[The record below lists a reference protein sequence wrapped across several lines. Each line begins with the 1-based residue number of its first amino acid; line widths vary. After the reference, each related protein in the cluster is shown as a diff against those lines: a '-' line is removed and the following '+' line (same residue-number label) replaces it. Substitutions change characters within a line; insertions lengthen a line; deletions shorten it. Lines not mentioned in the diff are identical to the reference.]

1 MRSCLFL
8 TLLAPF
14 FANSAAMQLEFLD
27 EFIVPP
33 DLRVDGDKVGGL
45 SSIEYTRGRYLLIAD
60 DSKKPRYFEAN
71 IAIKGQKIE
80 QVQFT
85 KSLPLVDQ
93 KTNSG
98 VVDPESLRVA
108 PNGKDIIWTSE
119 GSIKYHH
126 APAIFMQTEQGVVN
140 FTLPEMF
147 NISKASGPRHNA
159 VFEGLT
165 VAHCGQGIWVSAEGA
180 LKQDGEESSTEHGSI
195 VRISYFDFASKSMQ
209 KQFAY
214 YLEPMVNR
222 PEAKPDAFRTTGLV
236 EILQLNAHQFL
247 TMERSY
253 TSGIADGGN
262 DVSIYLIDIKEATDT
277 SLLASLEQQHVRP
290 ARKTL
295 LLDMAAVKQQL
306 GSKHI
311 DNLEGM
317 TFGPKLAN
325 GNPSLLMVSD
335 DNFNVHGKQ
344 LSQILLFEV
353 KTPTP
358 AQ

>member
-27 EFIVPP
+27 EFIVSA

-45 SSIEYTRGRYLLIAD
+45 SSIEYTNGRYLLIAD
-60 DSKKPRYFEAN
+60 DSKKPRYFQAN

-80 QVQFT
+80 QVQFE
-85 KSLPLVDQ
+85 KSLPLVNKQ
-93 KTNSG
+93 TRSG
-98 VVDPESLRVA
+98 VVDPESLRIA

-119 GSIKYHH
+119 GSIKYKH
-126 APAIFMQTEQGVVN
+126 APAIFMQTKQGLVN
-140 FTLPEMF
+140 FTLPKMF
-147 NISKASGPRHNA
+147 EISKTSGPRHNA

-165 VAHCGQGIWVSAEGA
+165 VAHSGKGIWVSAEGA
-180 LKQDGEESSTEHGSI
+180 LKQDGEESNIEHGSL

-236 EILQLNAHQFL
+236 EILQVNEHQLL

-253 TSGIADGGN
+253 TAGIADGGN
-262 DVSIYLIDIKEATDT
+262 DVSIYLIDLKDVTDT
-277 SLLASLEQQHVRP
+277 SQMASLNQQSVRP

-295 LLDMAAVKQQL
+295 LLDMASIKQQL

-317 TFGPKLAN
+317 TFGPRLAN
-325 GNPSLLMVSD
+325 GNMSLLMVSD

-353 KTPTP
+353 KTGK
-358 AQ
+358 

>member
-14 FANSAAMQLEFLD
+14 FANSASMQLEFLD
-27 EFIVPP
+27 EFIVPA

-45 SSIEYTRGRYLLIAD
+45 SSIEYTDGRYLLIAD

-71 IAIKGQKIE
+71 IAVKNQKIE
-80 QVQFT
+80 QVEFT
-85 KSLPLVDQ
+85 KSLPLINQ
-93 KTNSG
+93 KTDAV

-126 APAIFMQTEQGVVN
+126 APAIFMQTEQGQVS

-165 VAHCGQGIWVSAEGA
+165 IAHSGQGIWVSAEGA
-180 LKQDGEESSTEHGSI
+180 LKQDGEESNIKHGSM
-195 VRISYFDFASKSMQ
+195 VRISYFDFASKRMQ

-222 PEAKPDAFRTTGLV
+222 PQAKPDAFRTTGLV
-236 EILQLNAHQFL
+236 EILQLNEYQFL

-262 DVSIYLIDIKEATDT
+262 DVSIYLVDMKEATDT
-277 SLLASLEQQHVRP
+277 SKMASLKQQHFRP
-290 ARKTL
+290 ASKTL
-295 LLDMAAVKQQL
+295 LLDLATVKEKL

-344 LSQILLFEV
+344 LSQVLLFEV
-353 KTPTP
+353 KTPAP
-358 AQ
+358 AH